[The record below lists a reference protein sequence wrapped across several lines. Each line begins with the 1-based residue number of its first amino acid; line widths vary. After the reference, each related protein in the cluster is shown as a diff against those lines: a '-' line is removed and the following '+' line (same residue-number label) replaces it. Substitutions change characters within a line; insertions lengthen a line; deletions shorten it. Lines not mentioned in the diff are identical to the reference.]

1 MKLPINFDQFRSD
14 PLKAIMFLLLGV
26 VSVLY
31 YRAEGQ
37 SAEINERC
45 ERRLA
50 LCENELRKM
59 SKSLKTQD
67 SICSALITEIK
78 IYREL
83 GKI

>member
-1 MKLPINFDQFRSD
+1 MKLPITFQDFRSD
-14 PLKAIMFLLLGV
+14 PTKAIMFLLLGV

-37 SAEINERC
+37 SAEINEHC

>member
-37 SAEINERC
+37 TAEINERC

-78 IYREL
+78 IYKQL

>member
-1 MKLPINFDQFRSD
+1 
-14 PLKAIMFLLLGV
+14 
-26 VSVLY
+26 
-31 YRAEGQ
+31 
-37 SAEINERC
+37 
-45 ERRLA
+45 

-59 SKSLKTQD
+59 SRSLKTQD

>member
-1 MKLPINFDQFRSD
+1 MKLPLSFEQFKSD
-14 PLKAIMFLLLGV
+14 PTKAIMFLLLGV

-59 SKSLKTQD
+59 SRSLKTQD